1 MKYFAG
7 IDIGGTNITLGI
19 INELGEVIETHPFS
33 TKTYPTPESMVEE
46 VGDKI
51 NQLAVAYPL
60 EGVGIGAPNGNYYT
74 GCIEFAPNLPWKGK
88 IALAVLFTQKTNLI
102 CKVTNDAN
110 AAAVGEM
117 KFGGAVGMKNFI
129 MVTLGTGV
137 GSGIVVDGNIVL
149 GHDGF
154 AGELG
159 HTIVLPGGRECG
171 CNRQG
176 CLETYC
182 SAGGIKKTYHEIAEK
197 ELEPGKK
204 IDYLAELAAAGDKDA
219 LATFEI
225 TGKILGLALANVSA
239 LTSPEAIFLFGG
251 PLHCGEYLIE
261 PVKKYFTKNLLSIYE
276 GKIKIL
282 TSLLPMNYAA
292 ILGAASLVKEP
303 H

>member
-7 IDIGGTNITLGI
+7 IDIGGTNTTLGI
-19 INELGEVIETHPFS
+19 IDENGEVIETYQFS
-33 TKTYPTPESMVEE
+33 TKEYESPEAFVDDI
-46 VGDKI
+46 GNTI
-51 NQLAVAYPL
+51 NQVKEKYKI

-159 HTIVLPGGRECG
+159 HTIVLPAGRDCG
-171 CNRQG
+171 CGRMG

-182 SAGGIKKTYHEIAEK
+182 SAGGIKKTYFEIS
-197 ELEPGKK
+197 GKQMDADQK
-204 IDYLAELAAAGDKDA
+204 IDYLAELASNGDEAALK
-219 LATFEI
+219 TFDI
-225 TGKILGLALANVSA
+225 TGRILGLSLANVAA

-251 PLHCGEYLIE
+251 PLHCGEYLID
-261 PVKKYFTKNLLSIYE
+261 PVKNYFHKNLLSIYAD
-276 GKIKIL
+276 KIKIL
-282 TSLLPMNYAA
+282 TSLLPKNHAA

>member
-1 MKYFAG
+1 MFYAG
-7 IDIGGTNITLGI
+7 IDIGGTNTTLGI
-19 INELGEVIETHPFS
+19 INDEGKVVETVNFS
-33 TKTYPTPESMVEE
+33 TRKYETPELFVDDIGNSLIELR
-46 VGDKI
+46 KSY
-51 NQLAVAYPL
+51 NF

-88 IALAVLFTQKTNLI
+88 ISLAVLFTKKTGLI

-110 AAAVGEM
+110 AAAMGEM

-154 AGELG
+154 AGEMG
-159 HTIVLPGGRECG
+159 HMIMLPGGRECG
-171 CNRQG
+171 CKRFG

-182 SAGGIKKTYHEIAEK
+182 SAGGIKKTYLEISGI
-197 ELEPGKK
+197 ELDPQYK
-204 IDYLAELAAAGDKDA
+204 IDHLAVLASQGDEAAQK
-219 LATFEI
+219 TFEI
-225 TGKILGLALANVSA
+225 TGQILGLALANVAA
-239 LTSPEAIFLFGG
+239 LTSPEAFFLFGG
-251 PLHCGEYLIE
+251 PLHCGEHLIH
-261 PVKKYFTKNLLSIYE
+261 PIQHHFTKNLLSIFD

-282 TSLLPMNYAA
+282 TSQLPTNYAA

>member
-7 IDIGGTNITLGI
+7 IDIGGTNTTLGI
-19 INELGEVIETHPFS
+19 INENGEVIETHQFS
-33 TKTYPTPESMVEE
+33 TKAYETPEAFVDDI
-46 VGDKI
+46 GNTI
-51 NQLAVAYPL
+51 NHVKEKFSI

-88 IALAVLFTQKTNLI
+88 IQLAVLFTQKTNLI

-159 HTIVLPGGRECG
+159 HTIVLPAGRDCG

-182 SAGGIKKTYHEIAEK
+182 SAGGIKKTYFEISGK
-197 ELEPGKK
+197 QLEPGQK
-204 IDYLAELAAAGDKDA
+204 IDYLAELAGKGDKDA

-225 TGKILGLALANVSA
+225 TGQILGLALANVSA

-251 PLHCGEYLIE
+251 PLHCGEFLID
-261 PVKKYFTKNLLSIYE
+261 PVKKYFTKNLLSIYDD
-276 GKIKIL
+276 KIKIL
-282 TSLLPMNYAA
+282 TSLLTKNHAA

>member
-1 MKYFAG
+1 MKYFGG
-7 IDIGGTNITLGI
+7 IDIGGTNTTLGI
-19 INELGEVIETHPFS
+19 INETGKVVETYQFS
-33 TKTYPTPESMVEE
+33 TKTYETPEKFVDDIGNKLLEL
-46 VGDKI
+46 KTTY
-51 NQLAVAYPL
+51 AL

-74 GCIEFAPNLPWKGK
+74 GSIEFAPNLPWKGK
-88 IALAVLFTQKTNLI
+88 IPLGVLFTQKTNLI

-137 GSGIVVDGNIVL
+137 GSGIVVDGNVVL

-159 HTIVLPGGRECG
+159 HITMLPGGRQCG
-171 CNRQG
+171 CGRQG

-182 SAGGIKKTYHEIAEK
+182 SAGGIKKTYEEVSHKPFEN
-197 ELEPGKK
+197 GRK
-204 IDYLAELAAAGDKDA
+204 IDYLAELAEKGDKDA
-219 LATFEI
+219 IATFEI
-225 TGKILGLALANVSA
+225 TGQILGLALANVSA

-251 PLHCGEYLIE
+251 PLHCGTHLTDPI
-261 PVKKYFTKNLLSIYE
+261 KKHFNQNLLEIYKD
-276 GKIKIL
+276 KIKIL
-282 TSLLPMNYAA
+282 TSLLPTNHAA

>member
-1 MKYFAG
+1 MRYFAG
-7 IDIGGTNITLGI
+7 IDIGGTNTTLGI
-19 INELGEVIETHPFS
+19 INENGEVIETYQFS
-33 TKTYPTPESMVEE
+33 TRSYETPEKFVDD
-46 VGDKI
+46 VGDKL
-51 NQLAVAYPL
+51 NELRTKYSL

-117 KFGGAVGMKNFI
+117 KFGGAVGMKNFV

-159 HTIVLPGGRECG
+159 HTIVLPAGRECG
-171 CNRQG
+171 CKRQG

-182 SAGGIKKTYHEIAEK
+182 SAGGIKQTYFELSGK
-197 ELEPGKK
+197 ELEAGQK
-204 IDYLAELAAAGDKDA
+204 IDHLAELASTGDEHA
-219 LATFEI
+219 LKTFDL
-225 TGKILGLALANVSA
+225 TGRILGISLANVAA

-251 PLHCGEYLIE
+251 PLHCGEYLID
-261 PVKKYFTKNLLSIYE
+261 PIKKYFTKNLLSIYE
-276 GKIKIL
+276 DKIKIL
-282 TSLLPMNYAA
+282 TSLLPMNHAA

>member
-7 IDIGGTNITLGI
+7 IDIGGTNTTLGI
-19 INELGEVIETHPFS
+19 INETGDVIETHAFS
-33 TKTYPTPESMVEE
+33 TKAYETPEKFVDD
-46 VGDKI
+46 VGNKI
-51 NQLAVAYPL
+51 NEVHSKFKL

-159 HTIVLPGGRECG
+159 HTIVLPAGRDCG

-182 SAGGIKKTYHEIAEK
+182 SAGGIKKTYFEISGK
-197 ELEPGKK
+197 QLEPGQK
-204 IDYLAELAAAGDKDA
+204 IDYLAELADKGDKDA

-225 TGKILGLALANVSA
+225 TGQILGLALANVSA

-251 PLHCGEYLIE
+251 PLHCGEYLID
-261 PVKKYFTKNLLSIYE
+261 PVKKYFTKNLLSIYDD
-276 GKIKIL
+276 KIKIL
-282 TSLLPMNYAA
+282 TSLLTKNHAA

>member
-7 IDIGGTNITLGI
+7 IDIGGTNTTLGI
-19 INELGEVIETHPFS
+19 VNENGGVLETHDFS
-33 TKTYPTPESMVEE
+33 TSSYPTPEEFVEDIGNKLIE
-46 VGDKI
+46 LRKT
-51 NQLAVAYPL
+51 YSL

-88 IALAVLFTQKTNLI
+88 IALALLFKKKTNLI

-129 MVTLGTGV
+129 LVTLGTGV

-159 HTIVLPGGRECG
+159 HTIVLPAGRECG
-171 CNRQG
+171 CKRQG

-182 SAGGIKKTYHEIAEK
+182 SAGGIKRTYLEISGK
-197 ELEPGKK
+197 ELSSDKK
-204 IDYLAELAAAGDKDA
+204 IDYLAELAANGDKDA

-225 TGKILGLALANVSA
+225 TGQILGLALANVAA

-251 PLHCGEYLIE
+251 PLHCGEYLVE
-261 PVKKYFTKNLLSIYE
+261 PIKKYFTKNLLSIYE

-282 TSLLPMNYAA
+282 TSLLPMNHAA

>member
-7 IDIGGTNITLGI
+7 IDIGGTNTTLGI
-19 INELGEVIETHPFS
+19 INEAGKVVETYPFS
-33 TKTYPTPESMVEE
+33 TKTYTTPEKFVEDI
-46 VGDKI
+46 GNKLLDLRKTY
-51 NQLAVAYPL
+51 AL
-60 EGVGIGAPNGNYYT
+60 EGLGIGAPNGNYYT
-74 GCIEFAPNLPWKGK
+74 GSIEFAPNLPWKGK
-88 IALAVLFTQKTNLI
+88 IPLSILFTQKTNLV

-137 GSGIVVDGNIVL
+137 GSGIVVDGNVVL

-159 HTIVLPGGRECG
+159 HTIVLPAGRDCG
-171 CNRQG
+171 CGRQG

-182 SAGGIKKTYHEIAEK
+182 SAGGIKKTYEEISGKIFDPE
-197 ELEPGKK
+197 KK
-204 IDYLAELAAAGDKDA
+204 IDYLAELAEKGDQDA
-219 LATFEI
+219 IATFEI
-225 TGKILGLALANVSA
+225 TGRILGLALANVSA

-251 PLHCGEYLIE
+251 PLHCGTHLTDPI
-261 PVKKYFTKNLLSIYE
+261 KKHFAKNLLSIYAD
-276 GKIKIL
+276 KIKIL
-282 TSLLPMNYAA
+282 TSLLPTNHAA

>member
-7 IDIGGTNITLGI
+7 IDIGGTNTTLGI
-19 INELGEVIETHPFS
+19 INETGKVVETYQFS
-33 TKTYPTPESMVEE
+33 TKTYDTPEKFVDDIGNKLLEL
-46 VGDKI
+46 KTTY
-51 NQLAVAYPL
+51 AL

-74 GCIEFAPNLPWKGK
+74 GSIEFAPNLPWKGK
-88 IALAVLFTQKTNLI
+88 IPLAVLFTQKTNLI

-137 GSGIVVDGNIVL
+137 GSGIVVDGNVVL

-159 HTIVLPGGRECG
+159 HITMLPGGRECG
-171 CNRQG
+171 CGRQG

-182 SAGGIKKTYHEIAEK
+182 SAGGIKKTYEEVSNKQFEA
-197 ELEPGKK
+197 GKK
-204 IDYLAELAAAGDKDA
+204 IDYLADLAEKGDKDA
-219 LATFEI
+219 KDTFEI
-225 TGKILGLALANVSA
+225 TGRILGLALANVSA

-251 PLHCGEYLIE
+251 PLHCGTHLTDPI
-261 PVKKYFTKNLLSIYE
+261 KKHFNSNLLAIYAD
-276 GKIKIL
+276 KIKIL
-282 TSLLPMNYAA
+282 TSLLPTNHAA

>member
-7 IDIGGTNITLGI
+7 IDIGGTNTTLGI
-19 INELGEVIETHPFS
+19 INETGKVVETYQFS
-33 TKTYPTPESMVEE
+33 TRVYDTPEKFVDDI
-46 VGDKI
+46 GNK
-51 NQLAVAYPL
+51 LL
-60 EGVGIGAPNGNYYT
+60 ELKSTYSLQGVGIGAPNGNYYT
-74 GCIEFAPNLPWKGK
+74 GSIEFAPNLPWKGK
-88 IALAVLFTQKTNLI
+88 IALSVLFTQKTNLI

-110 AAAVGEM
+110 AAAMGEM
-117 KFGGAVGMKNFI
+117 KFGGAVGIKNFI

-159 HTIVLPGGRECG
+159 HIIMLPGGRQCG
-171 CNRQG
+171 CGRKG
-176 CLETYC
+176 CLEMYC
-182 SAGGIKKTYHEIAEK
+182 SAGGIKQTYEEVSNNKFPAD
-197 ELEPGKK
+197 KK
-204 IDYLAELAAAGDKDA
+204 IDYLAELAEKGDKNA
-219 LATFEI
+219 VATFEI
-225 TGKILGLALANVSA
+225 TGQILGLALANTSA

-251 PLHCGEYLIE
+251 PLHCGTHLTDPI
-261 PVKKYFTKNLLSIYE
+261 KKHFNDSLLSIFS

-282 TSLLPMNYAA
+282 NSLLPTNHAA

>member
-7 IDIGGTNITLGI
+7 IDIGGTNSTLGI
-19 INELGEVIETHPFS
+19 INENGEVIETHQFL
-33 TKTYPTPESMVEE
+33 TRKYETPESFVDD
-46 VGDKI
+46 VGDKLI
-51 NQLAVAYPL
+51 ELRNTYAL

-88 IALAVLFTQKTNLI
+88 IALSVLFTQKTNLI

-129 MVTLGTGV
+129 LVTLGTGV

-159 HTIVLPGGRECG
+159 HTIVLPAGRECG

-182 SAGGIKKTYHEIAEK
+182 SAGGIKKTYFEISGK

-204 IDYLAELAAAGDKDA
+204 IDYLSELAAQGDKDA

-225 TGKILGLALANVSA
+225 TGQILGLALANVSA

-251 PLHCGEYLIE
+251 PLHCGEYLVE
-261 PVKKYFTKNLLSIYE
+261 PIKKYFIKNLLSIYQ

-282 TSLLPMNYAA
+282 TSWLPMNHAA

>member
-7 IDIGGTNITLGI
+7 IDIGGTNTTLGI
-19 INELGEVIETHPFS
+19 INENGEVIETHQFS
-33 TKTYPTPESMVEE
+33 TKAYETPENFVDDI
-46 VGDKI
+46 GNTI
-51 NQLAVAYPL
+51 NQVKEKFKL

-88 IALAVLFTQKTNLI
+88 IQLAVLFTQKTNLI

-159 HTIVLPGGRECG
+159 HTIVLPAGRDCG

-182 SAGGIKKTYHEIAEK
+182 SAGGIKKTYFEISGK
-197 ELEPGKK
+197 QLEPGQK
-204 IDYLAELAAAGDKDA
+204 IDYLAELASQGDKDA

-225 TGKILGLALANVSA
+225 TGQILGLALANVSA

-251 PLHCGEYLIE
+251 PLHCGEFLID
-261 PVKKYFTKNLLSIYE
+261 PVKKYFTKNLLSIYDD
-276 GKIKIL
+276 KIKIL
-282 TSLLPMNYAA
+282 TSLLTKNHAA

>member
-7 IDIGGTNITLGI
+7 IDIGGTNTTLGI
-19 INELGEVIETHPFS
+19 INELGEVIETHSFS
-33 TKTYPTPESMVEE
+33 TKAYLTPEDMVEVIGE
-46 VGDKI
+46 QI
-51 NQLAVAYPL
+51 NQLGNTYPL

-159 HTIVLPGGRECG
+159 HTIVLPAGRPCG

-182 SAGGIKKTYHEIAEK
+182 SAGGIKKTYFEIAGK
-197 ELEPGKK
+197 ELDAGKK

-225 TGKILGLALANVSA
+225 TGQILGLALANVSA